1 MPPEDVP
8 DAWSAASSAEAETEA
23 LGARLAPA
31 LARGDV
37 VALDGDLGAG
47 KTRFVAGLARGLDA
61 KARVR
66 SPTFTLVNEYRGR
79 IPLRHVDLYRLDP
92 RQSARL
98 ALELED
104 GREDA
109 AWVIEWAERLP
120 PQWLDEAL
128 RVRIDVT
135 GADARA
141 FHATA
146 RGPRARALLA
156 AWRGPAES
164 GARRAS

>member
-1 MPPEDVP
+1 MDREDAP

-31 LARGDV
+31 LALGDV

-47 KTRFVAGLARGLDA
+47 KTRLVAGLARGLDA

-79 IPLRHVDLYRLDP
+79 IPLRHVDLYRLDE

-104 GREDA
+104 GRDDA
-109 AWVIEWAERLP
+109 AWVVEWAERLP
-120 PQWLDEAL
+120 REWRDEAL

-135 GADARA
+135 GAEARVLR
-141 FHATA
+141 ATA
-146 RGPRARALLA
+146 EGPRARALLA
-156 AWRGPAES
+156 AWRAAA
-164 GARRAS
+164 GAPTGNAT